1 MEPTPPN
8 LDMSSAGPPTPP
20 VPPVSRSSLVARLA
34 NVFAAP
40 SEVFDEVKATGPTV
54 VNWLVPAILGAVVGV
69 VAVWMLFSQ
78 PTILRQVREQQEK
91 AIQKQVEAGK
101 MTQQQADKTLEMM
114 QKVSGPM
121 MKIGGSI
128 SAVVVTVVR
137 LFWWGLVL
145 MLIARWGLKRPIPYL
160 KAVEVAGLASMILVL
175 GGIVQLLL
183 GVIFGKMMATA
194 SLALFLKEFDF
205 TKKAHFLL
213 AAVNLFNFWL
223 VAVMG
228 LGLARLSGTGFARA
242 TLLFFAY
249 WVVISL
255 LLIGIGMGQFAL

>member
-1 MEPTPPN
+1 MDQTPPN
-8 LDMSSAGPPTPP
+8 LETPPAGPPTPP
-20 VPPVSRSSLVARLA
+20 LPSVARTSLVARLF
-34 NVFAAP
+34 NVYAAP
-40 SEVFDEVKATGPTV
+40 GEVFDEVKATGTTV
-54 VNWLVPAILGAVVGV
+54 VNWLVPALLGAVVGV
-69 VAVWMLFSQ
+69 VATWMIFSQ
-78 PTILRQVREQQEK
+78 PTILRQIREQQEK
-91 AIQKQVEAGK
+91 AMQQRVEAGK
-101 MTQQQADKTLEMM
+101 MTQQQADQTLEAM
-114 QKVSGPM
+114 QKFSGPM

-160 KAVEVAGLASMILVL
+160 KAVEVAGLASMIAVL

-183 GVIFGKMMATA
+183 GVILGKMMATA
-194 SLALFLKEFDF
+194 SLALLLKEFDF
-205 TKKAHFLL
+205 TKKTHFLL

-228 LGLARLSGTGFARA
+228 LGLARLSGSSFARA
-242 TLLFFAY
+242 TFLLLAY

-255 LLIGIGMGQFAL
+255 LLIGVGMGQFAL